1 MLRFAYEWRNAAGLW
16 FRFYGYENRE
26 LDAAGF
32 MPR

>member
-1 MLRFAYEWRNAAGLW
+1 MW